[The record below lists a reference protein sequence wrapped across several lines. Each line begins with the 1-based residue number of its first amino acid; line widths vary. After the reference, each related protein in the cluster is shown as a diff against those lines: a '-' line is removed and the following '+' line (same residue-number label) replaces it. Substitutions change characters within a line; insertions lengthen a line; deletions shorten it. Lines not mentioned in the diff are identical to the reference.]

1 MVKLILGLVLTFLVI
16 RALLRLGR
24 GVLEGVGSRPRGSG
38 TIKGGVEL
46 VRDPV
51 CGTFVV
57 PDTSLGSTAGGR
69 THYFCSEKCRR
80 DWVVPRG

>member
-1 MVKLILGLVLTFLVI
+1 MAKLILGLVLAFLVI

-24 GVLEGVGSRPRGSG
+24 GVLEGAGYRPRG

-51 CGTFVV
+51 CGTFVL
-57 PDTSLGSTAGGR
+57 PNKSLGSTSGGH

-80 DWVVPRG
+80 DWVTPRG

>member
-1 MVKLILGLVLTFLVI
+1 MVKLVLGLVLSFLVI

-24 GVLEGVGSRPRGSG
+24 GVLEGAGYRPRPP
-38 TIKGGVEL
+38 IKDGVEL

-57 PDTSLGSTAGGR
+57 PSKSLGSTSGGS

-80 DWVVPRG
+80 DWMTPRG

>member
-1 MVKLILGLVLTFLVI
+1 MVKLILGLVLGVLVV

-24 GVLEGVGSRPRGSG
+24 GVLEGAGYRPRGTG

-57 PDTSLGSTAGGR
+57 PNTSLGSTSGGR

-80 DWVVPRG
+80 DWVTLRG